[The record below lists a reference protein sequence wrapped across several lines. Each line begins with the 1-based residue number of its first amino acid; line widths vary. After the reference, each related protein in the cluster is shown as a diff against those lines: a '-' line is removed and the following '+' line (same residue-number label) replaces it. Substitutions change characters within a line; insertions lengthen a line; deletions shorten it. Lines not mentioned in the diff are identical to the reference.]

1 LETEELE
8 NIEEVKQVHT
18 SIFAKPKNL
27 RRRKMVNSIMLG
39 LCVVAAIISIL
50 PLFYIFF
57 YTTKSGISSVNFD
70 FFTQM
75 PKPVGEAGGG
85 MANGIVGTL
94 ILVSLGSV
102 FGIPIGILAGI
113 YVTEYSGGFFS
124 NLVKFVT
131 DVLSGVPSIIIGI
144 FAYGVIVIPM
154 QGFSAIA
161 GGFALGILMI
171 PTVTRITEEMLKL
184 VPQSLREAS
193 LALGVSRWK
202 TTLQVV
208 LRTASG
214 GIITGVLLAIARA
227 AGETA
232 PLLFTAFGNRFWST
246 DLDQPM
252 ASLPVQIFNYAI
264 SPFDDWHKQAW
275 AGALVLII
283 IVFIVNLLVR
293 IATRDKFA
301 DRA

>member
-1 LETEELE
+1 LEE
-8 NIEEVKQVHT
+8 NKTHT
-18 SIFAKPKNL
+18 SVFAKPKNL
-27 RRRKMVNSIMLG
+27 RRRKIVNSIMLA

-57 YTTKSGISSVNFD
+57 YTTKSGISSLNLD

-75 PKPVGEAGGG
+75 PKPVGETGGG

-94 ILVSLGSV
+94 ILISLGSII
-102 FGIPIGILAGI
+102 GIPVGVLAGI
-113 YVTEYSGGFFS
+113 YVTEYSGGIFS
-124 NLVKFVT
+124 NLIKFVT

-154 QGFSAIA
+154 QGFSALA

-171 PTVTRITEEMLKL
+171 PTITRITEEMLKL

-202 TTLQVV
+202 TTLQIV

-214 GIITGVLLAIARA
+214 GIITGILLAIARA

-246 DLDQPM
+246 DLDQPI

-275 AGALVLII
+275 AGALVLISL
-283 IVFIVNLLVR
+283 VFIVNLIVR
-293 IATRDKFA
+293 IVTRDKFA
-301 DRA
+301 NKA

>member
-1 LETEELE
+1 MEET
-8 NIEEVKQVHT
+8 VQQHT
-18 SIFAKPKNL
+18 SVFAKPKNL
-27 RRRKMVNSIMLG
+27 RRRKIVNSVMLF
-39 LCVVAAIISIL
+39 LCVIAALVSIL

-57 YTTKSGISSVNFD
+57 YTTKSGISSLNWD

-75 PKPVGEAGGG
+75 PKPVGETGGG

-94 ILVSLGSV
+94 ILVSLGSII
-102 FGIPIGILAGI
+102 GIPIGILAGI
-113 YVTEYSGGFFS
+113 YVTEYSGGLFS
-124 NLVKFVT
+124 NIIKFVT

-154 QGFSAIA
+154 QGFSTMA
-161 GGFALGILMI
+161 GGFALGVLMI
-171 PTVTRITEEMLKL
+171 PTITRITEEMLKL

-202 TTLQVV
+202 TTLQIV

-214 GIITGVLLAIARA
+214 GIITGILLAIARA

-246 DLDQPM
+246 DLNQPI

-264 SPFDDWHKQAW
+264 SPFEDWHHQAW
-275 AGALVLII
+275 AGALVLITL
-283 IVFIVNLLVR
+283 VFIVNLIVR
-293 IATRDKFA
+293 IVTRDKFA
-301 DRA
+301 NKV

>member
-1 LETEELE
+1 MEE
-8 NIEEVKQVHT
+8 NKAHT
-18 SIFAKPKNL
+18 SVFAKPKNL
-27 RRRKMVNSIMLG
+27 KRRKIVNSIMLS
-39 LCVVAAIISIL
+39 LCVVAAVISIL

-57 YTTKSGISSVNFD
+57 YTTKSGISSLNLD

-75 PKPVGEAGGG
+75 SKPVGEAGGG

-94 ILVSLGSV
+94 ILISLGSII
-102 FGIPIGILAGI
+102 GIPVGILAGI
-113 YVTEYSGGFFS
+113 YVTEYSGGIFS
-124 NLVKFVT
+124 NLIKFVT

-154 QGFSAIA
+154 QGFSALA

-171 PTVTRITEEMLKL
+171 PTITRITEEMLKL

-202 TTLQVV
+202 TTLQIV

-214 GIITGVLLAIARA
+214 GIITGILLAIARA

-246 DLDQPM
+246 DLDQPI

-275 AGALVLII
+275 AGALVLISL
-283 IVFIVNLLVR
+283 VFIVNLIVR
-293 IATRDKFA
+293 IVTRDKFA
-301 DRA
+301 NKV